1 MPPKKTSEPPLSEA
15 DSLLLKIA
23 ARIFTAVKHKEHHPE
38 ENHTNFQRNMMMEM
52 EHVKK
57 IFADYP
63 QAKRVH
69 HTHAALDAA
78 AWRYQSQDLSKEA
91 LAQPPEMHWWLPESD
106 DEEEEEAIGE
116 NKGKEEKVEQAKKAA
131 DNAADNAEEEQEGEI
146 KQPARRISKR
156 TTKGKAPISADS
168 DVGAGRSDVGAG
180 RNTLRNPQ
188 LAKDATTPD
197 EGNAINDDKN
207 EKEKNN
213 ATPCDAK
220 RITAKREYHVLVESP
235 PHLRPK
241 HCQRKNKASDAV
253 DIPDDPKNAD
263 NNVTEIPWVGKGK
276 LRCKSCKRRGVE
288 TCVPQWGALKP
299 SKACTDCTS
308 RRKVCIPPKKW
319 LKQVAMICQEL
330 CKRDGGDEGED
341 EDEDEDE
348 DDDDDNDNND
358 NDNDNDNKEEDEES
372 VAAPSQYRVPA
383 PPPRPHGRPPKA
395 AFTNADVR
403 KIKESLEQLTRIV
416 LAMCKQQNINIS
428 NPDIVGLAPNTP
440 SGLSPL
446 GSFRHLSLGRGSC
459 GSSAHS
465 GGRSL
470 PGAPCGKGSRHSS
483 RGRRPAA

>member
-15 DSLLLKIA
+15 ESLLLKIA
-23 ARIFTAVKHKEHHPE
+23 ARIFTAVKHKERHPE
-38 ENHTNFQRNMMMEM
+38 ENHTNFQRNMTMEM

-69 HTHAALDAA
+69 CTHAALDAA
-78 AWRYQSQDLSKEA
+78 AWRYQVAKDSDCQPEYAAITVEEITKRMLGANRLWPMVLKSQDLSKEA

-106 DEEEEEAIGE
+106 DKEEEEAVGE

-131 DNAADNAEEEQEGEI
+131 DDVADNAEEEQEGEI
-146 KQPARRISKR
+146 KQPARRISKQS
-156 TTKGKAPISADS
+156 TKGKAPIPADS
-168 DVGAGRSDVGAG
+168 DVRAGRSDVGAG

-197 EGNAINDDKN
+197 EGDAINDDKN
-207 EKEKNN
+207 EKEKND
-213 ATPCDAK
+213 ATPRDAK

-241 HCQRKNKASDAV
+241 RCQRKNEAGDAV

-263 NNVTEIPWVGKGK
+263 NDVTEIPWVGKGK

-308 RRKVCIPPKKW
+308 QRKACIPPKKW

-330 CKRDGGDEGED
+330 RKRDGGDEGED
-341 EDEDEDE
+341 EDEDEDDDDKDNDDDEDEDEDE
-348 DDDDDNDNND
+348 DDE
-358 NDNDNDNKEEDEES
+358 EEDEES

-383 PPPRPHGRPPKA
+383 PPPRPRGRPPKG
-395 AFTNADVR
+395 DVLR
-403 KIKESLEQLTRIV
+403 DWMLQCIFSDLIILLR
-416 LAMCKQQNINIS
+416 
-428 NPDIVGLAPNTP
+428 
-440 SGLSPL
+440 
-446 GSFRHLSLGRGSC
+446 
-459 GSSAHS
+459 
-465 GGRSL
+465 
-470 PGAPCGKGSRHSS
+470 RHSCVYEC
-483 RGRRPAA
+483 GRLQNQGKP